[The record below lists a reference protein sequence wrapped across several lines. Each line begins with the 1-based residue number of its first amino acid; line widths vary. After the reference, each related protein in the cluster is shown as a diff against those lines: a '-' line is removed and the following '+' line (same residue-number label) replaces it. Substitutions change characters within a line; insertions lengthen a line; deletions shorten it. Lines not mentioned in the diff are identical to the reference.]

1 MEMLNNIIK
10 DVDIIFALKI
20 ILTKY
25 YSCNLIYHI
34 LIMIKLYNL
43 TV

>member
-25 YSCNLIYHI
+25 YSCNLIYYI
-34 LIMIKLYNL
+34 LLWLNYTI
-43 TV
+43 